1 MKINKNHLLFFL
13 LSIYFLVGCY
23 LSITTGISHDEYH
36 EQLNW
41 EVNLFGIKSFL
52 SNNIKIDIMGLDF
65 I

>member
-13 LSIYFLVGCY
+13 LSIYFLVGSY

-52 SNNIKIDIMGLDF
+52 SDSNY
-65 I
+65 